1 MKPEEKYGYWYVGT
15 NRWSSNKFTKEQAEK
30 YSDTLVNCTGCTDCT
45 GCTGCTRCTDCTDC
59 TGCTRCRGCT
69 GCRGCTDCTEFKSN
83 PQRITSPKIGS
94 RQSQSTYY
102 WTDEHEQV
110 VCGCFCGTLDEF
122 AERVKNVHGD
132 NQHGQEYIK
141 WIKAVKCYKEGS
153 K

>member
-45 GCTGCTRCTDCTDC
+45 GCTGCR
-59 TGCTRCRGCT
+59 
-69 GCRGCTDCTEFKSN
+69 EFKSN